1 MNYTKH
7 DALNSLK
14 PTHKWTWAGYNYA
27 DLVWDDS
34 DVKPTEAEIDAE
46 LTKLNNAEPMK
57 LLREKRN
64 EKLAESDWTILSDS
78 QLTTTK
84 QNEWKTYRQALRDLP
99 ASANPK
105 IEADSGVLDPSSYT
119 LPTEPS

>member
-1 MNYTKH
+1 
-7 DALNSLK
+7 
-14 PTHKWTWAGYNYA
+14 
-27 DLVWDDS
+27 
-34 DVKPTEAEIDAE
+34 
-46 LTKLNNAEPMK
+46 MK

-99 ASANPK
+99 PNQTPTDTKLSN
-105 IEADSGVLDPSSYT
+105 IT
-119 LPTEPS
+119 WPTEPT

>member
-34 DVKPTEAEIDAE
+34 DVKPTEEQINAE

-105 IEADSGVLDPSSYT
+105 IEADSGVLDPSSYMF
-119 LPTEPS
+119 SIRFV

>member
-34 DVKPTEAEIDAE
+34 DVKPTEEQINAE

-105 IEADSGVLDPSSYT
+105 IEADSGVLDPSSYMF
-119 LPTEPS
+119 PTEPS

>member
-46 LTKLNNAEPMK
+46 LTKLNSAEPMK

-99 ASANPK
+99 ASADPK
-105 IEADSGVLDPSSYT
+105 IEAASGVLDPSSYT
-119 LPTEPS
+119 FPTEPS

>member
-7 DALNSLK
+7 DALHSLK
-14 PTHKWTWAGYNYA
+14 PTQKWTWAGYNYA

-34 DVKPTEAEIDAE
+34 GAKPTEAQINAE

-64 EKLAESDWTILSDS
+64 EKLAESDWTILSDN

>member
-34 DVKPTEAEIDAE
+34 DAKPTEAQINAE

-105 IEADSGVLDPSSYT
+105 IEAASGVLDPSSYT

>member
-14 PTHKWTWAGYNYA
+14 PTHKWTWPGYNYA

-34 DVKPTEAEIDAE
+34 DVKPTEEQINAE

-105 IEADSGVLDPSSYT
+105 IEADSGVLDPSSYMF
-119 LPTEPS
+119 PTEPS